1 LFATKTDAN
10 KKEAAPQDVEHILEW
25 HNVGE
30 FLKDH
35 KKYGKEIKKYL
46 PVDLDQYNNK
56 DKCQVEFE
64 ITIGKS
70 KKTGTFSQMVA
81 AVYPATT
88 HFKEEFVLLD
98 KRPNSQVKLNV
109 GSASG
114 L

>member
-1 LFATKTDAN
+1 
-10 KKEAAPQDVEHILEW
+10 
-25 HNVGE
+25 VGE
-30 FLKDH
+30 FLKEHDI
-35 KKYGKEIKKYL
+35 YGKEIKQYL
-46 PVDLDQYNNK
+46 PENLDQYNNK

-88 HFKEEFVLLD
+88 HFKNELVLLD
-98 KRPNSQVKLNV
+98 KRPNSKVKFSV
-109 GSASG
+109 GFASG